1 MPVFDV
7 LFFKLLFFFPN
18 QKTKYQI
25 MEKPT
30 PRINSKL
37 REKYVGRTIRMSGK
51 VVSVS
56 TFRVTDAFKVGYLT
70 KYL

>member
-1 MPVFDV
+1 MSVFAV
-7 LFFKLLFFFPN
+7 LFFKLLFS
-18 QKTKYQI
+18 QSKTKYQI

-56 TFRVTDAFKVGYLT
+56 AFRKTDAFKVVYLT
-70 KYL
+70 MCL